1 MILPLFSQIN
11 PNNMFQLIYHISSLY
26 PVYIQSISSLYPVYI
41 PLTIDLPVFTTF
53 FSSEFLWNAAELTIS
68 ASSGEVGLGEREL
81 RPLSCGNGS
90 RHGMPIFL
98 HNISQHNQH
107 MSLMFIDVYCCICC
121 KKKIPSS
128 ISSSH
133 LNSPSRYFQCSI
145 AKDIGKAQQ
154 PPVGWRFPWQPAQPF
169 VPPSACA
176 GRDGLPWHF
185 GWVFTS
191 YNSHLTSFNNL
202 TSKKWWN

>member
-11 PNNMFQLIYHISSLY
+11 PNIFQLIYHISSLY
-26 PVYIQSISSLYPVYI
+26 LVYI
-41 PLTIDLPVFTTF
+41 PLTIGFTSVYHIILIWIHLKQWLQSF
-53 FSSEFLWNAAELTIS
+53 FS

-98 HNISQHNQH
+98 HNIINIINICQ
-107 MSLMFIDVYCCICC
+107 MFIDVYWCLLMFIVVYDCICC
-121 KKKIPSS
+121 INIRSS

-133 LNSPSRYFQCSI
+133 LNSPSRYFL